1 MTHET
6 EAADTTGAQPVIGGV
21 TALLHVMG
29 DERATPGDEPGTSG
43 SHAPTA
49 PEAFDETFG
58 EPAPAAAHDQAPTA
72 RLAGHDPV
80 AAPAAPD
87 PRDAPADAAASVSA
101 DPDDAASPTGGGKP
115 LPFPVMHGR
124 ERGYRRDAVEAFMAR
139 AREAFERGDDT
150 VDARAVRQAG
160 FPLVR
165 GGYQIAAVDAALGRI
180 EDAFAARERQA
191 AIAAEG
197 PEAWVERAR
206 AEAQV
211 ILERLARP
219 AGRRFDRVGPLSFGY
234 APKEVDIVADRIS
247 AFLQDG
253 DPLTAEQV
261 RSAAFRMSRGGY
273 REEQV
278 DALLDA
284 VVDVILA
291 VR

>member
-1 MTHET
+1 MRRSDGPADGRDDTEADVTHET

-29 DERATPGDEPGTSG
+29 DEPGLRDTD
-43 SHAPTA
+43 APA
-49 PEAFDETFG
+49 PPEAFDETLG
-58 EPAPAAAHDQAPTA
+58 APAPTV
-72 RLAGHDPV
+72 RV
-80 AAPAAPD
+80 AAPAAAAAPE
-87 PRDAPADAAASVSA
+87 PRDARADVAPVSTE
-101 DPDDAASPTGGGKP
+101 PDDAAPSAGGGKH